1 MENKNIIIKEG
12 DILYQ
17 LSHKSVYDIYVKEF
31 IFIKYLPNINCI
43 MVAPYNI
50 NFDKNSSIQKFYT
63 WQLDKIDFLPTKENN
78 FNLSKSNKK
87 LIYLPGLNDI
97 DYLYGYDSQYYIK
110 EFLSKCNLVYEN
122 KLIMNNETNTSSS
135 QQNGYHK
142 RNIQKGVLGEFSK
155 IREEFEELADAVEQ
169 NNKVLTICEL
179 TDLIGAIKSYAKNYN
194 LTLKDLNIFSE
205 STENAFKSGKRT

>member
-1 MENKNIIIKEG
+1 MQLVGAFLREG
-12 DILYQ
+12 
-17 LSHKSVYDIYVKEF
+17 
-31 IFIKYLPNINCI
+31 CC
-43 MVAPYNI
+43 
-50 NFDKNSSIQKFYT
+50 
-63 WQLDKIDFLPTKENN
+63 
-78 FNLSKSNKK
+78 
-87 LIYLPGLNDI
+87 
-97 DYLYGYDSQYYIK
+97 IK

-122 KLIMNNETNTSSS
+122 KLIMNNETNTTLS